1 MNFYYATS
9 IVIKEVVVST
19 KWLLGIS
26 LMLSTVA
33 QANENSNQDTDI
45 SIPSPWKHQVEFG
58 YQAHSGNTE
67 SESLNS
73 RLKSEYTMV
82 VTVLMGSG
90 SFISLIKM
98 AKKINASPPS
108 PSKATINSDRRRIY
122 TAAFTALTRVTPLI
136 SKTIP
141 YQEGSV
147 INSHTPMRWF

>member
-1 MNFYYATS
+1 M
-9 IVIKEVVVST
+9 ST

-73 RLKSEYTMV
+73 RLKSEYTMGRHR
-82 VTVLMGSG
+82 TYGEWKFYKLDKNGKEDKRQST
-90 SFISLIKM
+90 F
-98 AKKINASPPS
+98 AF

-122 TAAFTALTRVTPLI
+122 TAAFTAPTRVTPLI

-147 INSHTPMRWF
+147 INSHIPMRWF